1 MYFLKY
7 VFWTIF
13 NTKKAMDC
21 SFNAHLSDYEKV
33 KLIYEE
39 KKTTFKLALNINVQ
53 IYSTP
58 RI

>member
-1 MYFLKY
+1 
-7 VFWTIF
+7 
-13 NTKKAMDC
+13 MDC

-39 KKTTFKLALNINVQ
+39 KQNIKTFKLALNINVQ